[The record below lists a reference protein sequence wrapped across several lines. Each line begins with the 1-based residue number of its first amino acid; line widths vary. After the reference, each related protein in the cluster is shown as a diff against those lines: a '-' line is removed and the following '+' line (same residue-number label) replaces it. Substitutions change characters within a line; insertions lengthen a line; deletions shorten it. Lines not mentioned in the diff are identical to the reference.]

1 MHLVGGLWGCISIG
15 FFGSSAVN
23 SLGVD
28 GLLYGGGSTLLG
40 KQAFGAF
47 MVMAYSFVVTL
58 ILGYIIDKT
67 IGFRVKP
74 ESEIAGIDLSELSE
88 SAYEM
93 APSSRVGFSL

>member
-1 MHLVGGLWGCISIG
+1 
-15 FFGSSAVN
+15 
-23 SLGVD
+23 
-28 GLLYGGGSTLLG
+28 
-40 KQAFGAF
+40 